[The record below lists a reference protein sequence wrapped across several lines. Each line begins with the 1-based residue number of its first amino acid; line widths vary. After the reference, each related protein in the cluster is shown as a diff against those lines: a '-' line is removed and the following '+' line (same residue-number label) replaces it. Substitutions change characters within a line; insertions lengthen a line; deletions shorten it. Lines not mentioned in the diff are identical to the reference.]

1 MTMKTDAKFKE
12 KLTCDFKID
21 MWNLMN
27 LDPTTYKSQK
37 PTL

>member
-27 LDPTTYKSQK
+27 LDPTTHKSQK
-37 PTL
+37 PAL